1 MIINPEKEAAK
12 EIRRSIVFHEVM
24 SINTF
29 ARGRMELVEIR
40 VAETN
45 LAGHSLN
52 ELSSLT
58 RSKVLVC
65 AVKRNQEVFIPD
77 GAFTLQ
83 KEDKIVKGVAD
94 DIKSVK
100 ELSKY
105 ENVVTIKSIEE
116 NLFGSSIDNIL
127 IKGK

>member
-1 MIINPEKEAAK
+1 MFPNEITIFNKIENDDKTTYNTKHLKNVIWYGTDNINLSGKG
-12 EIRRSIVFHEVM
+12 IVN
-24 SINTF
+24 SDDINIVIPL
-29 ARGRMELVEIR
+29 E
-40 VAETN
+40 
-45 LAGHSLN
+45 SL
-52 ELSSLT
+52 SDYK
-58 RSKVLVC
+58 KVSEFNKLDD
-65 AVKRNQEVFIPD
+65 KSNF
-77 GAFTLQ
+77 FTLQ

>member
-1 MIINPEKEAAK
+1 MFPDEITIFNKIENDDETTYYTKHLKNVIWYGTDNINLLGKG
-12 EIRRSIVFHEVM
+12 IVN
-24 SINTF
+24 SDDINIVIPL
-29 ARGRMELVEIR
+29 E
-40 VAETN
+40 
-45 LAGHSLN
+45 SLSDYKKVSEFN
-52 ELSSLT
+52 ELDDKS
-58 RSKVLVC
+58 
-65 AVKRNQEVFIPD
+65 NF
-77 GAFTLQ
+77 FTLQ

>member
-1 MIINPEKEAAK
+1 MFPNEITIFNKIENDDKTTYHAKYLKNVIWYGTDNINLSGKG
-12 EIRRSIVFHEVM
+12 IVN
-24 SINTF
+24 SDDINIVIPL
-29 ARGRMELVEIR
+29 E
-40 VAETN
+40 
-45 LAGHSLN
+45 SLSDYKKVSEFN
-52 ELSSLT
+52 ELDDKS
-58 RSKVLVC
+58 
-65 AVKRNQEVFIPD
+65 NF
-77 GAFTLQ
+77 FTLQ
-83 KEDKIVKGVAD
+83 KEDKIVKGVAN

>member
-1 MIINPEKEAAK
+1 MFLDEITIFNKIENDDKTTYNTKHLKNVIWYGTDNINLSGKG
-12 EIRRSIVFHEVM
+12 IVN
-24 SINTF
+24 SDDINIVIPL
-29 ARGRMELVEIR
+29 E
-40 VAETN
+40 
-45 LAGHSLN
+45 SLSDYKKVSEFN
-52 ELSSLT
+52 ELDDKS
-58 RSKVLVC
+58 
-65 AVKRNQEVFIPD
+65 NF
-77 GAFTLQ
+77 FTLQ

>member
-1 MIINPEKEAAK
+1 MFPD
-12 EIRRSIVFHEVM
+12 EITIFNKIENDDETTYHK
-24 SINTF
+24 
-29 ARGRMELVEIR
+29 
-40 VAETN
+40 TN
-45 LAGHSLN
+45 LKNVIWYGTDNINLLGKGIVNSDDINIVIPLESLSDYKKVSEFN
-52 ELSSLT
+52 ELDDKS
-58 RSKVLVC
+58 
-65 AVKRNQEVFIPD
+65 NF
-77 GAFTLQ
+77 FTLQ

-105 ENVVTIKSIEE
+105 ENVVTIKGIEE

>member
-1 MIINPEKEAAK
+1 MFPNEITIFNKIENDDKTTYNTKHLKNVIWYGTDNINLSGKG
-12 EIRRSIVFHEVM
+12 IVN
-24 SINTF
+24 SDDINIVIPL
-29 ARGRMELVEIR
+29 E
-40 VAETN
+40 
-45 LAGHSLN
+45 SLSDYKKVSEFN
-52 ELSSLT
+52 ELDDKS
-58 RSKVLVC
+58 
-65 AVKRNQEVFIPD
+65 NF
-77 GAFTLQ
+77 FTLQ

>member
-1 MIINPEKEAAK
+1 MFPDEITIFNKIENGDETTYHLKHLKNVIWYGTDNINLSGKG
-12 EIRRSIVFHEVM
+12 IVN
-24 SINTF
+24 SDDINIVIPL
-29 ARGRMELVEIR
+29 E
-40 VAETN
+40 
-45 LAGHSLN
+45 SLSDYKKVSEFN
-52 ELSSLT
+52 ELDDKS
-58 RSKVLVC
+58 
-65 AVKRNQEVFIPD
+65 NF
-77 GAFTLQ
+77 FTLQ

-127 IKGK
+127 VKGK